1 MKKIKYAISI
11 LSFLIAQSLFAQYT
25 VNDIYAYIDQYKEL
39 AINKMYEYK
48 IPASITMAQGILE
61 SACGKSRLAVEGN
74 NHFGIKCHTDW
85 TGDTILID
93 DDELQECF
101 RKYENV
107 MGSYNDHSL
116 FLKNRPRY
124 KSLFNL
130 DIMDYEAWAKGLK
143 AAGYATNPEYANIL
157 IVSIQRY
164 NLAKLDT
171 IYQERLAAGY
181 FKDYPNVHPEVLA
194 ANDANRTAPQKN
206 TNDKEQ
212 PTDQISSTQPSRPE
226 HQPSKPHKIKW
237 SATKEKQRTKP
248 DAGGVTPKTNAPA
261 QPRPAQRTSETSK
274 HAAAPTPKEVAPED
288 PHAFTTTEDEY
299 PIAEYPFTER
309 KVFVNNRTYFVVAKE
324 GDSFYKIAEDVQ
336 ATAKQLQKFND
347 VNGATKLKVGQV
359 VYIERKSK
367 TGSREYYKVGEDE
380 TLQYV
385 AQKSGVRLNKICQY
399 NGLKPD
405 AKIKK
410 GDVIKLKK

>member
-1 MKKIKYAISI
+1 MKKIKYALSI
-11 LSFLIAQSLFAQYT
+11 LALLIAQSLSAQYT
-25 VNDIYAYIDQYKEL
+25 VNDIYAYIDQYREL

-101 RKYENV
+101 RKYDNV

-116 FLKNRPRY
+116 FLKNRSRY
-124 KSLFNL
+124 KALFDL
-130 DIMDYEAWAKGLK
+130 DIMDYAAWAKGLK

-157 IVSIQRY
+157 IGSIQRY

-181 FKDYPNVHPEVLA
+181 FKDYPNVHPEVLVD
-194 ANDANRTAPQKN
+194 NNSNSTPPQTN
-206 TNDKEQ
+206 TNGKEQ
-212 PTDQISSTQPSRPE
+212 PTDQISSTQTSRPE
-226 HQPSKPHKIKW
+226 YKPSKPRKIKW
-237 SATKEKQRTKP
+237 FVTKDKQKDKP
-248 DAGGVTPKTNAPA
+248 DAGSVPPKTNTPA
-261 QPRPAQRTSETSK
+261 QPHPAQRSSETPQP
-274 HAAAPTPKEVAPED
+274 AAAPAPKELGPED
-288 PHAFTTTEDEY
+288 PHAFTTTEGEY

-324 GDSFYKIAEDVQ
+324 GDNLYKIAEDVQ
-336 ATAKQLQKFND
+336 TTAKQLQKFND
-347 VNGATKLKVGQV
+347 ISGSTKLKVGQV

-367 TGSREYYKVGEDE
+367 NGSREYYQVGEDE

-385 AQKSGVRLNKICQY
+385 AQKSGVRLNKICKY
-399 NGLKPD
+399 NGLKPN

>member
-1 MKKIKYAISI
+1 MKKIKYALSI

-25 VNDIYAYIDQYKEL
+25 VNDIYAYIDQYREL

-85 TGDTILID
+85 AGDTILID

-101 RKYENV
+101 RKYDNV
-107 MGSYNDHSL
+107 VGSYNDHSL
-116 FLKNRPRY
+116 FLKNRSRY
-124 KSLFNL
+124 KALFDL

-157 IVSIQRY
+157 IGSIQRY

-194 ANDANRTAPQKN
+194 ENNVNSTTPPKN
-206 TNDKEQ
+206 TNGKEQ
-212 PTDQISSTQPSRPE
+212 PADQIAPAQTSRPE
-226 HQPSKPHKIKW
+226 SQPSQPRKIKW
-237 SATKEKQRTKP
+237 SATKDKQKSKP
-248 DAGGVTPKTNAPA
+248 DVGSVPPKNNAPA
-261 QPRPAQRTSETSK
+261 QSRPAQRPSDNPKPISVPEP
-274 HAAAPTPKEVAPED
+274 HAVAPEA

-347 VNGATKLKVGQV
+347 ISGSTKLKVGQV

-367 TGSREYYKVGEDE
+367 SGSREYYKVGEDE

-385 AQKSGVRLNKICQY
+385 AQKNGVRLRKICKY

-410 GDVIKLKK
+410 GDVIKLKR

>member
-11 LSFLIAQSLFAQYT
+11 LSFLIAQSLYAQYT

-39 AINKMYEYK
+39 VINKMYEYK

-101 RKYENV
+101 RKYDNV

-124 KSLFNL
+124 KALFDL

-157 IVSIQRY
+157 IGSIQRY

-194 ANDANRTAPQKN
+194 ANNSNSTTPPSN
-206 TNDKEQ
+206 TNGKEQ
-212 PTDQISSTQPSRPE
+212 PNDQISPTQTSRPE
-226 HQPSKPHKIKW
+226 HQPIKPHKIKW
-237 SATKEKQRTKP
+237 FATKDKQRAKP
-248 DAGGVTPKTNAPA
+248 NAGGVTTKPNAPA
-261 QPRPAQRTSETSK
+261 QSRPAQRPAETPNP
-274 HAAAPTPKEVAPED
+274 AAAPASSEVAPED
-288 PHAFTTTEDEY
+288 PHAFTTTEGEY
-299 PIAEYPFTER
+299 PIAEYPFTDR

-324 GDSFYKIAEDVQ
+324 GDSFNKIAEDVQ
-336 ATAKQLQKFND
+336 STAKQLQKFND
-347 VNGATKLKVGQV
+347 ISGSTKLKVGQV
-359 VYIERKSK
+359 VYIEKKSK
-367 TGSREYYKVGEDE
+367 YGSREYYKVGEDE

-385 AQKSGVRLNKICQY
+385 AQKSGVRLNKICKY